1 MNILSAKRDFQKSR
15 GLPVSNIVQ
24 TDTQQKADDPKKKFS
39 QTPLSFNNDF
49 NKDVNNFET
58 LTLTERIERAEALL
72 SLAQVQ
78 TNTSFKSTAEL
89 IEVIKAFDPTSE
101 VLKGIRMGY
110 TKLNYVSV
118 HGIAVYQK
126 ILFII
131 FYQSCIPDQPT
142 NQCN

>member
-1 MNILSAKRDFQKSR
+1 MIQ
-15 GLPVSNIVQ
+15 
-24 TDTQQKADDPKKKFS
+24 KKFS